1 MKRRNPLSLIAV
13 AVLLVFPTL
22 SEAQEMTLSEVLSEA
37 RSRSVLAL
45 KAKSTF
51 VSDYWAWRSYLASR
65 LPSLSIYGELGNFN
79 RYLNLLQNPETGEMV
94 YVTSYNLQNTIG
106 LGLSQNITAT
116 GGTLK
121 LYSDLNRID
130 EFGDRSGKL
139 WAAQPITLSYS
150 QPLFG
155 YNQFKWAKRISPKEY
170 ERAKRRY
177 LESMEEVT
185 LTAAG
190 YYYGVMLAA
199 KVYDASVTNYE
210 NTTRMLAAAKE
221 RIALGTVTRDQYLQL
236 ELRQLNDSV
245 SINENMVS
253 LKKARMQLN
262 SLLGYDETVE
272 VVPVLDEELPDLVMD
287 YDLVYRKCNENSSFV
302 LDNDIDILTAESD
315 IARAKA
321 DRGITVQLDAR
332 FGLTGSDPVLSKTYS
347 GMLDQEVVGLSF
359 SVPVFDWGL
368 GKGKVKK
375 AEAAA
380 EVVRAQVAQAEND
393 KRISLFTAVGQFNNQ
408 QQQCNV
414 SRRAAAIA
422 EERYGLVMEKFMAGT
437 ASVTDLNTARTEN
450 DDAMSKYINDLSS
463 YWNYYYTLRKLTLY
477 DFIAGRD
484 LDVDF
489 EEMVK

>member
-13 AVLLVFPTL
+13 AVLLAFPTL

-94 YVTSYNLQNTIG
+94 YATSYNLQNTIG

-489 EEMVK
+489 EEIVK

>member
-287 YDLVYRKCNENSSFV
+287 YDLVYKKCNENSSFV

-414 SRRAAAIA
+414 SRRASAIA

>member
-13 AVLLVFPTL
+13 AVLLAFPTL

-37 RSRSVLAL
+37 RTRSVLAL

-437 ASVTDLNTARTEN
+437 ASVTDLNTARSEN

-484 LDVDF
+484 LEVDF

>member
-37 RSRSVLAL
+37 RTRSVLAL

-94 YVTSYNLQNTIG
+94 YATSYNLQNTIG

-177 LESMEEVT
+177 LESMEDVT

-272 VVPVLDEELPDLVMD
+272 VMPVLDEELPDLVMD
-287 YDLVYRKCNENSSFV
+287 YDLVYKKCNENSSFV

-321 DRGITVQLDAR
+321 DRGITVQIDAR

-437 ASVTDLNTARTEN
+437 ASVTDLNTARAEN

>member
-1 MKRRNPLSLIAV
+1 MKSRKPLSLIAV
-13 AVLLVFPTL
+13 AVLLAFPTL

-37 RSRSVLAL
+37 RTRSVLAL

-321 DRGITVQLDAR
+321 DRGIAVQLDAR

-437 ASVTDLNTARTEN
+437 ASVTDLNTARSEN

>member
-1 MKRRNPLSLIAV
+1 MKSRKPLSLIAV
-13 AVLLVFPTL
+13 AVLLAFPTL

-287 YDLVYRKCNENSSFV
+287 YDLVYKKCNENSSFV

-437 ASVTDLNTARTEN
+437 ASVTDLNTARSEN

>member
-287 YDLVYRKCNENSSFV
+287 YDLVYKKCNENSSFV

>member
-1 MKRRNPLSLIAV
+1 MKSRKPLSLIAV
-13 AVLLVFPTL
+13 AVLLAFPTL

-321 DRGITVQLDAR
+321 DRGITVQIDAR

-437 ASVTDLNTARTEN
+437 ASVTDLNTARSEN

-489 EEMVK
+489 EEIVK